1 MGWRGTSSPKERVFA
16 GLPYLIPLVEVVI
29 FGTALFDRIP
39 ILGTVYLTLM
49 SPFIAIYSV
58 LNRFIPYAD
67 LIIFFAL
74 FLLVV
79 RNERIHHFIRYNTMQ
94 SILISI
100 ALSLCSL
107 GLQLFGIVSSNL
119 SGFPLFAEV
128 IFNLIFL
135 AVVSASVYSL
145 VQCIRGR
152 YAEIPGIS
160 EAVYTQVR

>member
-1 MGWRGTSSPKERVFA
+1 MAWRGSSSPKDRAFA
-16 GLPYLIPLVEVVI
+16 CLPYLLPLIEVVI
-29 FGTALFDRIP
+29 FGTPLFARLP
-39 ILGTVYLTLM
+39 ILGTIYLTLLA
-49 SPFIAIYSV
+49 PFIAVYSF
-58 LNRFIPYAD
+58 LGSLIPYAD

-79 RNERIHHFIRYNTMQ
+79 RNERILHFIRYNTMQ

-107 GLQLFGIVSSNL
+107 MLQLLGFLGSDL
-119 SGFPLFAEV
+119 SAFPLFGEV

-135 AVVSASVYSL
+135 AVVSASVYSIF
-145 VQCIRGR
+145 QCIRGR
-152 YAEIPGIS
+152 YPEIPIIS